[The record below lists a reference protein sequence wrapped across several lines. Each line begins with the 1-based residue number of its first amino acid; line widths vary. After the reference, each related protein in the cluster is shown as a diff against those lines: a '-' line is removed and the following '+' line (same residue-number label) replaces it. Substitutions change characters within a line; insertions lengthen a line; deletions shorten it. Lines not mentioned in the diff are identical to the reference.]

1 MSPVIFT
8 RARLRSDD
16 QSSRSCQVAPREV
29 VDQEIGVNVPLA
41 PERANAP
48 EQQGSSRVR
57 SAGTATSAELER
69 LYRSL
74 CEATETV
81 NPRTFKLL
89 QSGNR
94 KIAQKLIEE
103 AGEVAIEAVR
113 HRTKSTVRESA
124 DLLYHLVV
132 LWRRAGVKPAD
143 VWLEMQSRAERFG
156 LAEKLPKPHDD

>member
-1 MSPVIFT
+1 MTEVVFT
-8 RARLRSDD
+8 RSRRINRSGHTNPTGAASASGMKL
-16 QSSRSCQVAPREV
+16 SSA
-29 VDQEIGVNVPLA
+29 A
-41 PERANAP
+41 A
-48 EQQGSSRVR
+48 QQDCSHAS
-57 SAGTATSAELER
+57 SAGAATSAELER

-81 NPRTFKLL
+81 NPRTFRLL

-103 AGEVAIEAVR
+103 AGEVAVEAVR

-124 DLLYHLVV
+124 DLLCHLVV

>member
-1 MSPVIFT
+1 MTEVVFT
-8 RARLRSDD
+8 RSRLRRIDRSGHTTHTDAAATREAK
-16 QSSRSCQVAPREV
+16 SSQAAAQARQPARQDLSRAP
-29 VDQEIGVNVPLA
+29 
-41 PERANAP
+41 
-48 EQQGSSRVR
+48 
-57 SAGTATSAELER
+57 SAGAATSAELER
-69 LYRSL
+69 LYQSL
-74 CEATETV
+74 CEATENV

-103 AGEVAIEAVR
+103 AGELAIEAVR

>member
-1 MSPVIFT
+1 MTEVVYT
-8 RARLRSDD
+8 RSRLRDVD
-16 QSSRSCQVAPREV
+16 RSARA
-29 VDQEIGVNVPLA
+29 D
-41 PERANAP
+41 RANASP
-48 EQQGSSRVR
+48 AVDASLSLAPSGVSTDSP
-57 SAGTATSAELER
+57 SLAPSGAATSAELER

-74 CEATETV
+74 CEATETI
-81 NPRTFKLL
+81 NPRTFRLL

-132 LWRRAGVKPAD
+132 LWHRAGVRPAD
-143 VWLEMQSRAERFG
+143 VWQEMQSRAERFG
-156 LAEKLPKPHDD
+156 LAEKLPKPPGD

>member
-1 MSPVIFT
+1 MVEVSFT
-8 RARLRSDD
+8 RSRSRRID
-16 QSSRSCQVAPREV
+16 QSGRTARTDTAPSSGAKLPFVAG
-29 VDQEIGVNVPLA
+29 QALQ
-41 PERANAP
+41 PERQDA
-48 EQQGSSRVR
+48 
-57 SAGTATSAELER
+57 ATSAELEC

-81 NPRTFKLL
+81 NPRTFRLL

-132 LWRRAGVKPAD
+132 LWRRAGVRPAD
-143 VWLEMQSRAERFG
+143 VWLEMRSRAERFG

>member
-1 MSPVIFT
+1 MVEVSFT
-8 RARLRSDD
+8 RSRRIDRSGHAAHTDT
-16 QSSRSCQVAPREV
+16 APCG
-29 VDQEIGVNVPLA
+29 GVKQPFVNGQAPQ
-41 PERANAP
+41 PERQNPPHAP
-48 EQQGSSRVR
+48 SGG
-57 SAGTATSAELER
+57 AATSAELER

-143 VWLEMQSRAERFG
+143 VWLEMHSRAERFG

>member
-1 MSPVIFT
+1 MI
-8 RARLRSDD
+8 
-16 QSSRSCQVAPREV
+16 EV
-29 VDQEIGVNVPLA
+29 VFKRSRIQNIDRSPAARRETVSSMGAGLSLA
-41 PERANAP
+41 TAGAP
-48 EQQGSSRVR
+48 QREHKIPSLAASV
-57 SAGTATSAELER
+57 STATSAELER
-69 LYRSL
+69 LYQSL
-74 CEATETV
+74 CNATETV

-132 LWRRAGVKPAD
+132 LWHRAGVKPED
-143 VWLEMQSRAERFG
+143 VWLEMQSRAEQFG
-156 LAEKLPKPHDD
+156 LAEKLPKPPGD